1 MNLNPINKS
10 EQWKLLV
17 FSLNE
22 IRLQK
27 KLSINKVAEISESKQ
42 QHVSRFFS
50 CKFEPKIGTYLKFEK
65 IIKNI
70 CTTK

>member
-1 MNLNPINKS
+1 MQENQNKNV
-10 EQWKLLV
+10 QWKLHVSL
-17 FSLNE
+17 LNE

-27 KLSINKVAEISESKQ
+27 KLSINKVAEISETKQ

-50 CKFEPKIGTYLKFEK
+50 CKFEPKLGTYLKFEK

-70 CTTK
+70 YTTK